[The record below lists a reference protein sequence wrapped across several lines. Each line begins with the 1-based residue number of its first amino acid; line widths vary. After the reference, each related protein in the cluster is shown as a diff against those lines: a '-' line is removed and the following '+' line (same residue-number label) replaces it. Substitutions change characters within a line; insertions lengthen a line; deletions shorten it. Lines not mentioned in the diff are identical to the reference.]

1 MPCRVQRGWLR
12 RYRRHCSCRERH
24 TPTLPDFR
32 TGFREGHA
40 YPAGSRP
47 QSPCSAPRHR
57 TRRRRGGRPSCSG
70 QTRPEG
76 NPHSC
81 RSRFRRRRTRPPK
94 ACRRCSAP
102 GIHREDGRLP
112 CRSPRHHTRQRRRG
126 RRSPPWGSDADQVP
140 VAGVVRRADVAVVAR
155 LARRGILL
163 AGPLPDAL
171 AREVATRRQ
180 GACRG
185 VAGDGRTRIL
195 AWLPAA
201 LLDGIPQHAAAD
213 TVSAVPARVRND
225 NQRQVATALAALPRP
240 VTSHPARPLCAS
252 RD

>member
-1 MPCRVQRGWLR
+1 MSARASGGGMRIRRAAGLSPRAALRDIALAGGGAADRRARGKPVRRAIRTRAGAGFGDVARARRRPADGARPLESIGRTGASRAGLRDITHANGGAADVPQRG
-12 RYRRHCSCRERH
+12 
-24 TPTLPDFR
+24 
-32 TGFREGHA
+32 
-40 YPAGSRP
+40 
-47 QSPCSAPRHR
+47 
-57 TRRRRGGRPSCSG
+57 
-70 QTRPEG
+70 
-76 NPHSC
+76 
-81 RSRFRRRRTRPPK
+81 
-94 ACRRCSAP
+94 
-102 GIHREDGRLP
+102 
-112 CRSPRHHTRQRRRG
+112 
-126 RRSPPWGSDADQVP
+126 GSDADQVP

-213 TVSAVPARVRND
+213 TVSAVPARVNGTGGAVT
-225 NQRQVATALAALPRP
+225 QVLIAIGAP
-240 VTSHPARPLCAS
+240 
-252 RD
+252 